1 MIRLLIV
8 KTTSD
13 THQRKGRE
21 RQNNRKD
28 TVLCYNDIVLSFFS
42 LGDSGPPGP
51 PGPPGLM
58 PSGVK
63 IDKSKKNKK
72 QILLYIK
79 YIYIKLTFN

>member
-1 MIRLLIV
+1 MILFYR
-8 KTTSD
+8 
-13 THQRKGRE
+13 
-21 RQNNRKD
+21 
-28 TVLCYNDIVLSFFS
+28 FFS

-72 QILLYIK
+72 KILLYIK